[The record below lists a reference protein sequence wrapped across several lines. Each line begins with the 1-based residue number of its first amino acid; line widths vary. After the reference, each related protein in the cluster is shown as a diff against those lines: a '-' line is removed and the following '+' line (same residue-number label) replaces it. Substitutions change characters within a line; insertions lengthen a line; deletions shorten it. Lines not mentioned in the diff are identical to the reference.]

1 MKYLMSLLIGITF
14 YHLVV
19 CSIGSFVMWELTYLT
34 FSEWMEGTRFFY
46 IAGLLF
52 ICLIVTVAHHEGNQQ

>member
-1 MKYLMSLLIGITF
+1 
-14 YHLVV
+14 
-19 CSIGSFVMWELTYLT
+19 MWELTYLT

-52 ICLIVTVAHHEGNQQ
+52 ICLTITVAYHEGNQQ